1 MTKNPT
7 KIMRSI
13 ALAAVS
19 ALALGL
25 SACGDGTTGPETT
38 PAPTVLSL
46 IHI

>member
-1 MTKNPT
+1 MTKNTT
-7 KIMRSI
+7 KIMRPI

-25 SACGDGTTGPETT
+25 SACGDGTTGPET
-38 PAPTVLSL
+38 LSL